1 MTSAGSPRL
10 FGTAPSCVL
19 GVYAH
24 PDDADVACGGA
35 LARWASEGADVHLVV
50 LTDGGKG
57 TSDPSAVPHELA
69 ATRMAEVER
78 AASALG
84 LASVVHLAIPDG
96 EVPEQRELLGSLV
109 KLIRSLRPEVVLGH
123 DPAAVYFGNVY
134 VNHRDHRAAG
144 WALLDAVAP
153 ACAMPLYFPEAGA
166 AHRVSHVLLSG
177 TLEPDTFVDITG
189 SINAKV
195 AAVREHK
202 SQLDDDPEW
211 VSKTVR
217 RRAEDDGRLVGVRYA
232 EGFRHLEL
240 DG

>member
-1 MTSAGSPRL
+1 VSASAARLFSTSPR
-10 FGTAPSCVL
+10 CVL

-35 LARWASEGADVHLVV
+35 LARWAAEGAEAHLVV

-57 TSDPSAVPHELA
+57 TADPSAAPSELA
-69 ATRMAEVER
+69 ATRLTEVER
-78 AASALG
+78 ASSALG

-96 EVPEQRELLGSLV
+96 EVPEQAGLLGALV
-109 KLIRSLRPEVVLGH
+109 ALIRKLRPQVVLGH
-123 DPAAVYFGNVY
+123 DPTAVFFGNVY

-153 ACAMPLYFPEAGA
+153 ACAMPLYFPDAGV

-189 SINAKV
+189 SIDAKV
-195 AAVREHK
+195 AAVREHQ

-217 RRAEDDGRLVGVRYA
+217 RRAEDDGRVVGVRYA